1 MEKDN
6 EQSFCP
12 LHIRRRKA
20 SSPSGSRAAPPRA
33 SARVPGAP
41 GLAPA
46 AAKGLLGEVFKKS
59 DPNEKAATNG

>member
-12 LHIRRRKA
+12 LRIRRRKA
-20 SSPSGSRAAPPRA
+20 SSPWAPVPRPHAQSRGSPARPALPR
-33 SARVPGAP
+33 RPRRGFF
-41 GLAPA
+41 
-46 AAKGLLGEVFKKS
+46 GEVFKKS